1 MTLLYPDI
9 CPFCGRILKKEEK
22 RNICKACEFKL
33 PYIYEPRCKKCGK
46 PINKEEQ
53 EYCWDCEHHR
63 HYFDRGLAVWE
74 HRPVVAH
81 AVYQFKYHNRRI
93 YSHFFAKEMVKSYE
107 SVIRK
112 WNIDLIV
119 PIPISKKR
127 KKQRGYNQAELIAR
141 EMSRLLEIPMDDYG
155 LIRIKDTIAQKK
167 LNAWERKTNL
177 FKAFVWRGA
186 SNLRG
191 NILLVDDI
199 YTTGNTIDAAA
210 RVLKSSGASKVY
222 FMTISIGEGF

>member
-1 MTLLYPDI
+1 
-9 CPFCGRILKKEEK
+9 
-22 RNICKACEFKL
+22 
-33 PYIYEPRCKKCGK
+33 
-46 PINKEEQ
+46 
-53 EYCWDCEHHR
+53 
-63 HYFDRGLAVWE
+63 
-74 HRPVVAH
+74 
-81 AVYQFKYHNRRI
+81 
-93 YSHFFAKEMVKSYE
+93 
-107 SVIRK
+107 
-112 WNIDLIV
+112 
-119 PIPISKKR
+119 
-127 KKQRGYNQAELIAR
+127 
-141 EMSRLLEIPMDDYG
+141 MSRLLEIPMDDYG